1 MALASKNQRPDPAN
15 AAKICRMGTNQAQAA
30 IDFEELLG
38 DLSSSFV
45 RISIEEIDSEVERW
59 LEKIALTMGADRS
72 SVFQMDPD
80 GGGVCVTQ
88 QWSGPGV
95 TTPDIRGLKTNVI
108 KLYP

>member
-1 MALASKNQRPDPAN
+1 
-15 AAKICRMGTNQAQAA
+15 
-30 IDFEELLG
+30 
-38 DLSSSFV
+38 
-45 RISIEEIDSEVERW
+45 
-59 LEKIALTMGADRS
+59 LTMGADRS

>member
-1 MALASKNQRPDPAN
+1 
-15 AAKICRMGTNQAQAA
+15 MGTNQAQAA

-45 RISIEEIDSEVERW
+45 RISIEEIDSEIERW

-72 SVFQMDPD
+72 SVFSN
-80 GGGVCVTQ
+80 GSGRRRCLRGVCVTR

-95 TTPDIRGLKTNVI
+95 TMPDIRGPKTNVI

>member
-38 DLSSSFV
+38 DLSPSFV

-80 GGGVCVTQ
+80 GGGVCVV
-88 QWSGPGV
+88 SASRGSGRGPG
-95 TTPDIRGLKTNVI
+95 
-108 KLYP
+108 